1 MLSGF
6 LIWRVGFVSTL
17 FLGVL
22 SGMFALVQAQGAD
35 IEEARTV
42 VVNTLVVLEIFYLFS
57 VRYLKAPSITWRGV
71 LGTPAVLMA
80 VGAVSALQLVFTYV
94 PFMKTFFDTS
104 PLSFAQG
111 AQIIAAGILV
121 LIILEIEKRIYT
133 VMTRRGQ
140 QPNPAGRIIA
150 DPARRGEQ

>member
-1 MLSGF
+1 M
-6 LIWRVGFVSTL
+6 
-17 FLGVL
+17 
-22 SGMFALVQAQGAD
+22 
-35 IEEARTV
+35 
-42 VVNTLVVLEIFYLFS
+42 
-57 VRYLKAPSITWRGV
+57 RYLKAPSITWRGV

-150 DPARRGEQ
+150 EPARRGEQ